1 MEVAVAFVSE
11 ASGGKLNRHKSVLV
25 VSGVVVVLCVL
36 CVLLPRLFDYFDE
49 VTACVLMPLGALSM
63 SLFVGWALPK
73 NGEKGVIHADKGIK
87 RWFRK
92 IYIFMLRWIV
102 PAAIIVIFLNSLGL
116 I

>member
-1 MEVAVAFVSE
+1 
-11 ASGGKLNRHKSVLV
+11 
-25 VSGVVVVLCVL
+25 
-36 CVLLPRLFDYFDE
+36 
-49 VTACVLMPLGALSM
+49 M